1 MSTKILR
8 EGAPASAPA
17 WGALAAVLAGLF
29 MSTLDFFI
37 VNVAMPSIQR
47 DLGATSAGIQLIIA
61 GYALAYGSVLI
72 TGGRLGDMIGRRR
85 MFILSMAFFTLAS
98 AACGLAPSAA
108 FLLVARILQG
118 LAAGFMAPQVLAIIG
133 TVYAGDA
140 RARAINAYGT
150 TMGVAAVFGQLL
162 GGLLIKLDL
171 FGLDWR
177 LCFLVNVPIGA
188 IALFL
193 SRRHIV
199 ESRSPLRPRLDVMGV
214 VLVTL
219 SLLAV
224 VLPLIEGRQQE
235 WPLWARVSLGA
246 SVILLVV
253 LVFHQRR
260 LGARGGFPLID
271 MRLFREK
278 AFSVGLIAQ
287 LVFWMG
293 QASYFLV
300 LAYYMQG
307 GRGLDALGAGMVF
320 GAIGAGYMASSSAAR
335 IIAARMGRQTIA
347 LGGILR
353 AAGLAL
359 LLIIVS
365 RVGVGGPLAALIPA
379 LVIDGAGMGLAIAPL
394 AGTVLSR
401 VRPEHAGTA
410 SGILS
415 TGVQVGNAFGISLI
429 GIFFYGVLGRAGT
442 SPGVYAHAFSV
453 SLMFLIAVGVVLA
466 LLVQF
471 LPRKA

>member
-1 MSTKILR
+1 
-8 EGAPASAPA
+8 
-17 WGALAAVLAGLF
+17 
-29 MSTLDFFI
+29 
-37 VNVAMPSIQR
+37 
-47 DLGATSAGIQLIIA
+47 
-61 GYALAYGSVLI
+61 
-72 TGGRLGDMIGRRR
+72 
-85 MFILSMAFFTLAS
+85 
-98 AACGLAPSAA
+98 
-108 FLLVARILQG
+108 
-118 LAAGFMAPQVLAIIG
+118 
-133 TVYAGDA
+133 
-140 RARAINAYGT
+140 
-150 TMGVAAVFGQLL
+150 
-162 GGLLIKLDL
+162 
-171 FGLDWR
+171 
-177 LCFLVNVPIGA
+177 
-188 IALFL
+188 
-193 SRRHIV
+193 
-199 ESRSPLRPRLDVMGV
+199 
-214 VLVTL
+214 
-219 SLLAV
+219 
-224 VLPLIEGRQQE
+224 
-235 WPLWARVSLGA
+235 
-246 SVILLVV
+246 
-253 LVFHQRR
+253 
-260 LGARGGFPLID
+260 
-271 MRLFREK
+271 
-278 AFSVGLIAQ
+278 
-287 LVFWMG
+287 
-293 QASYFLV
+293 
-300 LAYYMQG
+300 
-307 GRGLDALGAGMVF
+307 
-320 GAIGAGYMASSSAAR
+320 MASSSAAR